1 MRNALR
7 ILTLAAGAALV
18 ALAWSASAAEAT
30 SPGLTWVTR
39 PDGLNCPS
47 SASFGFADITC
58 AATGSMADYS
68 SVLVEVD
75 STTPVYFCGSNASA
89 DGGVNR
95 TNASTSCVK
104 RCSSSASCPGG
115 ASFVVDVKRQG
126 GGKCISGAAA
136 DGGVITRVQC
146 LR

>member
-1 MRNALR
+1 MRSVLR
-7 ILTLAAGAALV
+7 ILMMAAGAALV
-18 ALAWSASAAEAT
+18 AVLWSAGSAEAV
-30 SPGLTWVTR
+30 SPGMKWTTR
-39 PDGLNCPS
+39 PNGLNCPS
-47 SASFGFADITC
+47 SASFGFSDITC
-58 AATGSMADYS
+58 GADGLGDYS
-68 SVLVEVD
+68 AVLVEVD
-75 STTPVYFCGSNASA
+75 STTPVYFCGSNASN

-126 GGKCISGAAA
+126 GGKCISDAAA